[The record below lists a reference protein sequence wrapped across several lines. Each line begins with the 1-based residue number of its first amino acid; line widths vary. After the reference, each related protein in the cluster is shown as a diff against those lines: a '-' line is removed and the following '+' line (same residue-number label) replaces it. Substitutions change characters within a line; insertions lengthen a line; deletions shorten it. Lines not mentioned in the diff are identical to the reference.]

1 MVHRESARGKGEEGT
16 VTERGRD
23 AVPVWSELSLRL
35 METTVREAGMEPKV
49 TGKTAN
55 IIVYYV

>member
-16 VTERGRD
+16 VMERGRD
-23 AVPVWSELSLRL
+23 AAPVWSELSLRS
-35 METTVREAGMEPKV
+35 MEMTAREARMEPKV

-55 IIVYYV
+55 IILYIT